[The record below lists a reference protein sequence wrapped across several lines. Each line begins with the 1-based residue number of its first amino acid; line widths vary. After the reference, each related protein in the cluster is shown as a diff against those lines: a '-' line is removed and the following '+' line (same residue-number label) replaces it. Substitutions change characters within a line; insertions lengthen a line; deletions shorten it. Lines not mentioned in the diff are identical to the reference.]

1 MGKIAFQRASLCLT
15 IDDRA
20 RWRAPGRVPLKRAR
34 QQPGPDHLVPLCL
47 EEARSGRPRLQTG
60 RGSESPSPTILF
72 RVYPR
77 MAPTMKIYTG
87 VLSNPI
93 CAAADN
99 LILNSTRTIGSR
111 DRKHLSREIGNG
123 YIPHRNKKQSPK
135 SNVFG
140 PDFGHNRSSCVG
152 FQVQVFLSKH
162 TQKTL

>member
-1 MGKIAFQRASLCLT
+1 MEAIEIRRQEPDDATALHGVYSQPKVIL
-15 IDDRA
+15 DDRA

-34 QQPGPDHLVPLCL
+34 QQPGPDHLVIPLCL

-99 LILNSTRTIGSR
+99 LIPNSTRTIGSR
-111 DRKHLSREIGNG
+111 DRKTLPILQDKT
-123 YIPHRNKKQSPK
+123 YPK
-135 SNVFG
+135 L
-140 PDFGHNRSSCVG
+140 R
-152 FQVQVFLSKH
+152 
-162 TQKTL
+162 